1 MTETDLTLCR
11 SLLFLPASNP
21 RAIAKARGLAADM
34 VVLDLEDAV
43 KAADKESARVAAVE
57 AVAERFSGL
66 SAIRI
71 NSDERWRDL
80 DIAAVAGS
88 AVDYVIVPMTSGPE
102 EVRRAAEGTGKPV
115 LAMVETAAGVLN
127 AGAIAAEAK
136 GLVAGTNDLSASL
149 GIPLGSHRPALV
161 TALQTIVLAA
171 RAAGI
176 AAFDGVYNRLEDEAG
191 LEAECREGRSF
202 GFDGKSVIH
211 PGQVEIANRLF
222 SPGPE
227 EVEKARR
234 LIEAAGG
241 GAQRHEG
248 EMIEDL
254 HVRQAR
260 RLLAK
265 ARV

>member
-1 MTETDLTLCR
+1 MLERRNMRTATTKTVRTANMPTIPSPRRSARQAILCRQSGPLPSKFEIMTETDLTLCR

-171 RAAGI
+171 RAGGMGALEG
-176 AAFDGVYNRLEDEAG
+176 GYNRLGAGAG
-191 LEAECREGRSF
+191 LGAEG
-202 GFDGKSVIH
+202 
-211 PGQVEIANRLF
+211 
-222 SPGPE
+222 
-227 EVEKARR
+227 
-234 LIEAAGG
+234 
-241 GAQRHEG
+241 
-248 EMIEDL
+248 
-254 HVRQAR
+254 
-260 RLLAK
+260 
-265 ARV
+265 